1 MQKLQKVAENQLK
14 EKINSAVVTVPAY
27 FNDSQRQATKNSGKL
42 VGLDVLRV
50 INEPTAAALA
60 YGCDKSREDGIIAV
74 FDLGGGT
81 FDISILEIDEGVFE
95 VRATNG
101 NTHLGGEDFDIVIMN
116 YILENF
122 KAETG
127 IDLSGDRFAVQR
139 IKEAAEKAKIELDH
153 SDEIEINIP
162 FVSQDKHIKQTLT
175 SQEFTKMVMPI
186 IEKTIDPVK
195 RCVRDAELKFKDI
208 DEVLLVGGMTRMPQ
222 IRKMVQDLFGKN
234 RVLL

>member
-1 MQKLQKVAENQLK
+1 M
-14 EKINSAVVTVPAY
+14 
-27 FNDSQRQATKNSGKL
+27 
-42 VGLDVLRV
+42 
-50 INEPTAAALA
+50 
-60 YGCDKSREDGIIAV
+60 
-74 FDLGGGT
+74 
-81 FDISILEIDEGVFE
+81 FE

-116 YILENF
+116 YIWKISRQKRELIYPV
-122 KAETG
+122 
-127 IDLSGDRFAVQR
+127 IDLLYNVL
-139 IKEAAEKAKIELDH
+139 EKLQKSKIELDH

-222 IRKMVQDLFGKN
+222 IRKMVQDLFGKTEYCCEPRRSSCVRCSN
-234 RVLL
+234 SRCSIIRTS